1 MKKIDIQNR
10 NKIWITLTLVTC
22 AIITVVIVALLGD
35 DQIIYTE
42 EIRDVIDKISVDTE
56 LSLIIYT
63 DIHHDSAYEIDPL
76 KETLTNIGV
85 VGKQNHVDA
94 VWCLG
99 DMING
104 HNSTKEQAVGLI
116 REVITEEEKMGL
128 PFHNVEGNHDN
139 NIQSSWEGSG
149 GYGPEVVL
157 PPEELKD
164 ILEQSGEI
172 HSDLRAMDYYVDFED
187 AGIRVICISADYTT
201 FCEETVIWLR
211 DVALKTDK
219 EVLVLSHC
227 PTRPEWGFN
236 HDVVNGE
243 IIEEEL
249 KDFCDAGGTII
260 AFIHGHDHGDMIETA
275 DDMPWTGVAIGCAR
289 FQVPAGG
296 TTEGMTYAERNVDDE
311 TKILF
316 DVVCIDKEKRE
327 VRFIR
332 FGAGEDRV
340 INY

>member
-1 MKKIDIQNR
+1 MKT
-10 NKIWITLTLVTC
+10 NKQIVWFIIPI
-22 AIITVVIVALLGD
+22 AILLVVIFLVLLSKCTPL
-35 DQIIYTE
+35 IFSY
-42 EIRDVIDKISVDTE
+42 EIQTTVENIPANSD
-56 LSLIIYT
+56 LSLIFFS
-63 DIHHDSAYEIDPL
+63 DIHHDPECEIDPL
-76 KETLTNIGV
+76 KETLTNIDA
-85 VGKQNHVDA
+85 VGKQIRVDSI
-94 VWCLG
+94 WCLG

-116 REVITEEEKMGL
+116 REVITEEEKTGL
-128 PFHNVEGNHDN
+128 LFHNIEGNHDN

-157 PPEELKD
+157 SPEELKD
-164 ILEQSGEI
+164 ILEQPGEI
-172 HSDLRAMDYYVDFED
+172 HSDLRTMDYYVDFED
-187 AGIRVICISADYTT
+187 AGIRVICISANYTT
-201 FCEETVIWLR
+201 FCEETAIWLR

-227 PTRPEWGFN
+227 PTRPEWGYN
-236 HDVVNGE
+236 HDIVNGE
-243 IIEEEL
+243 IIEAEL
-249 KDFCDAGGTII
+249 KAFCDTGGTII
-260 AFIHGHDHGDMIETA
+260 AFVHGHDHGDMIETA

-316 DVVCIDKEKRE
+316 DVVCIDKKKRE

>member
-1 MKKIDIQNR
+1 MNKKAYQLLFI
-10 NKIWITLTLVTC
+10 
-22 AIITVVIVALLGD
+22 AIICLICVVFVVLNVNQRIFDDEVQATVKNALAD
-35 DQIIYTE
+35 SD
-42 EIRDVIDKISVDTE
+42 
-56 LSLIIYT
+56 LSLIIFT
-63 DIHHDSAYEIDPL
+63 DIHHDPAYEVDPL
-76 KETLTNIGV
+76 QETLANIGA
-85 VGKQNHVDA
+85 VGRQTSIDS

-104 HNSTKEQAVGLI
+104 HNSTKEQAARLI
-116 REVITEEEKMGL
+116 REVIAEEVKTGL
-128 PFHNVEGNHDN
+128 PFHNIEGNHDN

-157 PPEELKD
+157 SPEELKD
-164 ILEQSGEI
+164 ILEQPGEV
-172 HSDLRAMDYYVDFED
+172 HSDLRATDYYVDFED

-201 FCEETVIWLR
+201 FCEETAVWLR
-211 DVALKTDK
+211 NVAFKTDK

-236 HDVVNGE
+236 HDIVNGE
-243 IIEEEL
+243 IIEAEL
-249 KDFCDAGGTII
+249 KAFCDTGGTII
-260 AFIHGHDHGDMIETA
+260 AFVHGHDHGDMIETA
-275 DDMPWTGVAIGCAR
+275 EDMPWTGVAIGCAR

-296 TTEGMTYAERNVDDE
+296 TTKGMTYVERNVDDE

-316 DVVCIDKEKRE
+316 DVVCIDKKKRE

-340 INY
+340 TNY